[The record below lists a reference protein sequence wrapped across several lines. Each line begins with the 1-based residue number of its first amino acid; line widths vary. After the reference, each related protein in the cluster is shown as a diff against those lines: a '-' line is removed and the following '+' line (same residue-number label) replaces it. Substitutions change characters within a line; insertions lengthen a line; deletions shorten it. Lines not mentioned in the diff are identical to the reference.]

1 MKAGKVRST
10 YNLFAL
16 QRIPFYV
23 SLVIIKRTWTP
34 RVRHAARKYRR
45 DHKRALRAFEKMV
58 AKGVHEGEAFSTMC
72 ASEAK
77 AVLDLLN
84 RLGYGT
90 GKNMAKARD
99 RLELELMVHERDE
112 DASVNFFRLYMAQK
126 KGTQLDQVFS
136 KRGRKRTQEEAE
148 GLRHEHIK
156 ELTQALTARTAA
168 YNWLSR
174 YFSRFEL
181 AKKYGEFTRVQFDET
196 LDDQAKV
203 AYLTLLFAQI
213 ATRTGQTPDEIMEEF
228 NQMVEEAGLD
238 VVQAEVVVDEDDEEG

>member
-1 MKAGKVRST
+1 
-10 YNLFAL
+10 
-16 QRIPFYV
+16 V
-23 SLVIIKRTWTP
+23 SLVVIKRTWTP

-45 DHKRALRAFEKMV
+45 DHRRAFRQFEKAV
-58 AKGVHEGEAFSTMC
+58 AKGVHEGEAMSVLC
-72 ASEAK
+72 AAEAK

-112 DASVNFFRLYMAQK
+112 DASVNFFRLYLAQR
-126 KGTQLDQVFS
+126 KGNPLEQVFS

-148 GLRHEHIK
+148 GLRAQHIK

-174 YFSRFEL
+174 YYGRFEL
-181 AKKYGEFTRVQFDET
+181 AKRYGEFTRVQFDES

-213 ATRTGQTPDEIMEEF
+213 AQRTGRPPDEILDEF
-228 NQMVEEAGLD
+228 NQMVEEAGL
-238 VVQAEVVVDEDDEEG
+238 EVVRADIPGDEDGEKG

>member
-1 MKAGKVRST
+1 VREAGKGT
-10 YNLFAL
+10 FH
-16 QRIPFYV
+16 IPV
-23 SLVIIKRTWTP
+23 SLVTIRRTWTP

-45 DHKRALRAFEKMV
+45 DHKRAFRQFEKTV
-58 AKGVHEGEAFSTMC
+58 AKGGSEGDAMSVLC
-72 ASEAK
+72 ATEAK

-99 RLELELMVHERDE
+99 RLELELMVHERDA

-126 KGTQLDQVFS
+126 KGTPIDQVFS
-136 KRGRKRTQEEAE
+136 KRGRKRSQEDAEA
-148 GLRHEHIK
+148 LRDQHIE

-168 YNWLSR
+168 YNWLAR
-174 YFSRFEL
+174 YYRRFEL
-181 AKKYGEFTRVQFDET
+181 AKRYGEFTRVQFDET

-213 ATRTGQTPDEIMEEF
+213 AQRTGRPPEEVLTEF
-228 NQMVEEAGLD
+228 NEMVSEAGLVVARAEID
-238 VVQAEVVVDEDDEEG
+238 VDDGEEDDG